1 MGFIRTKWAT
11 EEADEWTREDI
22 IVWILSPISYMLI
35 SVGSA
40 LSIFLIPIGFVLLGL
55 GVLVTVALFAIAN
68 PKLNVISGE
77 YEKKQREYLERLERI
92 TRWEEE

>member
-1 MGFIRTKWAT
+1 MALIRTKWT
-11 EEADEWTREDI
+11 PEEADEWTREDV
-22 IVWILSPISYMLI
+22 IVWILSPLSYILI

-40 LSIFLIPIGFVLLGL
+40 LSIFLIPSGFILLAL

-77 YEKKQREYLERLERI
+77 YEKKQKEYLERLERI

>member
-1 MGFIRTKWAT
+1 MAIIRKKWT
-11 EEADEWTREDI
+11 PEEADEWTKEDV
-22 IVWILSPISYMLI
+22 IVWILSPVSYVLI

-40 LSIFLIPIGFVLLGL
+40 LSIFLIPSGFLLLGL

-77 YEKKQREYLERLERI
+77 YEKKQKEYLERLEKI